1 MGDVIES
8 PVSQTDIETV
18 HRVPSKSSDQHLIA
32 RFVSRDK
39 KNEFV
44 KRDRKARLRVIH
56 LGFSGTNDMV
66 VYVNGHLTMSN
77 KMLFAKALALKKAKK
92 WQYLWSENRQIKA
105 RIASD
110 RRVFCISAESDLR
123 IFTFLASGDTQRSL
137 SFSYMIGR
145 STVSDIISETTQVI
159 WETLK
164 KRYVKCPTKPEEWRD
179 IARGFEQRWNF
190 PNSVGSTD
198 GKHVTVEAPC
208 NSGSENFNYKGSF
221 SKILMAVCDSAYKFL
236 YVEVGR
242 SGGESDGGVFGRSTL
257 CKALETGK
265 LGIPQPTAIP
275 GGHVA
280 PYVILGDE
288 AFPLKEYLMRP
299 YPRRYIKT
307 DIHFEGPRREN
318 LQYRYTAYRQ
328 FVWWVYKR
336 LGQGNRVV
344 LPSCAVHRIRKEF
357 PTPGGHYTGYLDA

>member
-1 MGDVIES
+1 
-8 PVSQTDIETV
+8 
-18 HRVPSKSSDQHLIA
+18 
-32 RFVSRDK
+32 
-39 KNEFV
+39 
-44 KRDRKARLRVIH
+44 
-56 LGFSGTNDMV
+56 
-66 VYVNGHLTMSN
+66 
-77 KMLFAKALALKKAKK
+77 
-92 WQYLWSENRQIKA
+92 
-105 RIASD
+105 
-110 RRVFCISAESDLR
+110 
-123 IFTFLASGDTQRSL
+123 
-137 SFSYMIGR
+137 MIGR

-190 PNSVGSTD
+190 PNCVGSID

-307 DIHFEGPRREN
+307 DSERIYNYRHARARRVIENAFGILTSRWRILRRRFKATDENVNRYVLACVALHNFLLTEKEDKDKYCPSRLVDTESWTGEVIDGEWRQDGKTVPVFRQASKLGSNRPSRTAQKVRQTFKNYFMGPGQVEWQLDYIHRNAPR
-318 LQYRYTAYRQ
+318 Q
-328 FVWWVYKR
+328 
-336 LGQGNRVV
+336 
-344 LPSCAVHRIRKEF
+344 
-357 PTPGGHYTGYLDA
+357 